1 MCDLIL
7 FMTKMCPIPGLENK
21 KVSVDVSYLDT
32 ISNTLIVSTT
42 DAGHHRE
49 YPWYINFQIQGFTR
63 FFINIICLDTELAI
77 EGGLQVV
84 GWLEGPT
91 GLVST
96 VRTKDNPKNLAFA
109 VSLGSTYELVSAVYA
124 RGRMLAR
131 LQNFTFQCPQNTK
144 KQMKKYVQNVLSQRS
159 SPRASFRNFLRT
171 ISPQPSSNAHSK
183 TKKIRKV

>member
-1 MCDLIL
+1 M
-7 FMTKMCPIPGLENK
+7 
-21 KVSVDVSYLDT
+21 
-32 ISNTLIVSTT
+32 
-42 DAGHHRE
+42 
-49 YPWYINFQIQGFTR
+49 
-63 FFINIICLDTELAI
+63 
-77 EGGLQVV
+77 

-144 KQMKKYVQNVLSQRS
+144 KQMKKYGQNVLSQRS
-159 SPRASFRNFLRT
+159 SPRASFRNFLWTRDL
-171 ISPQPSSNAHSK
+171 S
-183 TKKIRKV
+183 

>member
-1 MCDLIL
+1 M
-7 FMTKMCPIPGLENK
+7 
-21 KVSVDVSYLDT
+21 
-32 ISNTLIVSTT
+32 
-42 DAGHHRE
+42 
-49 YPWYINFQIQGFTR
+49 
-63 FFINIICLDTELAI
+63 
-77 EGGLQVV
+77 V

-159 SPRASFRNFLRT
+159 SPRASFRNFLWTRDL
-171 ISPQPSSNAHSK
+171 S
-183 TKKIRKV
+183 